1 MKKLTALFLSTLMVL
16 TLVISMATFAVS
28 AETTPI
34 TADKSWYNETQTEF
48 TITTPEQLLGFAE
61 LVSGVRKVN
70 EKGEYVKE
78 NNNFVYDVKGVT
90 FEGKTVKLGNDITMN
105 KDFDGNKPADAS
117 NLVEY
122 SMSYDDSKF
131 HGTFD
136 GQNHVIIGLYME
148 EATTRAS
155 MFASVDAGKTATVK
169 NLAIIKS
176 YISVIGNQTGCL
188 FGRVNGTA
196 NISNCYVDVNM
207 DFALEPSADRW
218 GFSGFIG
225 VLENANAVA
234 NISNCVFA
242 GDLNIPATRAM
253 VAGFIARAEN
263 YKTITITNSAMY
275 GNIPTGSNNS
285 ISGFI
290 GRVVNRTA
298 SITFEG
304 CICAGGGEG
313 ISGAFWTPQNF
324 NAENTVDV
332 QIKKSLYTL
341 TYPDA
346 SPYTDV
352 DESILIEG
360 ETIIGTA
367 ATSVLTE
374 NGLTNWDA
382 VDGYY
387 PLPKAM
393 SGMVAVLQLPTLVVE
408 GEGDEPGDE
417 PSNEPNNSTNNAT
430 EDKTDDTTDT
440 EAATTAAEK
449 ETTADEKGGC
459 GSIIGGG
466 IALVA
471 VATVG
476 SCVFVAK
483 KKD

>member
-28 AETTPI
+28 ADDTPATTV
-34 TADKSWYNETQTEF
+34 TADKTWYNETQTEF
-48 TITTPEQLLGFAE
+48 TITTPAQLLGFAA
-61 LVSGVRKVN
+61 LIN
-70 EKGEYVKE
+70 E
-78 NNNFVYDVKGVT
+78 DTT
-90 FEGKTVKLGNDITMN
+90 FEGKTLKLGNDITMN
-105 KDFDGNKPADAS
+105 AGFDGNKPEDAT

-122 SMSYDDSKF
+122 SIDSNKVF

-136 GQNHVIIGLYME
+136 GQNHAIIGLYMDQVS
-148 EATTRAS
+148 TRQGIFGNV
-155 MFASVDAGKTATVK
+155 MTEGKTATVK

-176 YISVIGNQTGCL
+176 NMCVIGNQIGCI
-188 FGRVNGTA
+188 FGQVKGTV
-196 NISNCYVDVNM
+196 NISNCYVDVNF
-207 DFALEPSADRW
+207 DFGLEPSADRW
-218 GFSGFIG
+218 GFGGFIAH
-225 VLENANAVA
+225 LMHANAVA

-242 GDLNIPATRAM
+242 GDMNIPATRAM

-263 YKTITITNSAMY
+263 FKTITITNCAMY
-275 GNIPTGSNNS
+275 GNIPTGSANS
-285 ISGFI
+285 IAGFI
-290 GRVVNRTA
+290 GRVHTVAGA
-298 SITFEG
+298 SVTFDG
-304 CICAGGGEG
+304 CICSGDGTGLT
-313 ISGAFWTPQNF
+313 GAFWTPHQI
-324 NAENTVDV
+324 NADNATGLDV

-346 SPYTDV
+346 SPFTDV
-352 DESILIEG
+352 DESVLIEG
-360 ETIIGTA
+360 ESIIGTA
-367 ATSVLTE
+367 AASVLTE

-417 PSNEPNNSTNNAT
+417 PSNEPNNSTNNTT

-440 EAATTAAEK
+440 EAATTAPEK
-449 ETTADEKGGC
+449 ETVADEEGGC